1 MFKPDSQGKPPK
13 TKEDMEVESLKPDKM
28 LQLAADR
35 IDKIF
40 WFGILEDLDRS
51 LELLS
56 YQLGLDK
63 KVNKKQNYKYEK
75 IPYLARNVKE

>member
-13 TKEDMEVESLKPDKM
+13 TKEDMEVESLKTDKM

-63 KVNKKQNYKYEK
+63 KVNKKK
-75 IPYLARNVKE
+75 

>member
-1 MFKPDSQGKPPK
+1 
-13 TKEDMEVESLKPDKM
+13 MEVESLKTDKM

-63 KVNKKQNYKYEK
+63 KVNKKNKIINLKKYL
-75 IPYLARNVKE
+75 I

>member
-13 TKEDMEVESLKPDKM
+13 TKEDMEVESLKTDKM

-63 KVNKKQNYKYEK
+63 KVNKKKNKIINLKKY
-75 IPYLARNVKE
+75 LF